1 MFQTILIDPLTFVLA
16 ALAPQVGGYG
26 IAIILVTA
34 AIRLILLPLTLPSMK
49 MAAKMRDLQPEI
61 NKLKKQFG
69 TDKVGLQQ
77 AQIQLFKEHKLNPAS
92 GCLPNILQLVILIAL
107 YQVFNSA
114 STANASNGL
123 GQFFWLNIAQP
134 DPLFILPAIA
144 GISQLILSLMLLPAA
159 DASAEQALAATT
171 KDKSDDKPAED
182 MASMAQSMQQ
192 QMMFIMPAMTVFLAI
207 KFPAGLALYW
217 ITTTI
222 FSLVQQYFVSGWGG
236 LPSTVAKLASKL
248 GIRS

>member
-1 MFQTILIDPLTFVLA
+1 MFQTILIEPLTFVLTT
-16 ALAPQVGGYG
+16 LAPQVGGYG
-26 IAIILVTA
+26 VAIIIVTA
-34 AIRLILLPLTLPSMK
+34 LIRLLLLPLTLPSMK

-61 NKLKKQFG
+61 NKLKKQYG

-77 AQIQLFKEHKLNPAS
+77 AQMQLFQEHKLNPAS

-114 STANASNGL
+114 SAANAGNGL
-123 GQFFWLNIAQP
+123 GQFLWLNIAQP

-159 DASAEQALAATT
+159 DASAEQALASTT

-222 FSLVQQYFVSGWGG
+222 FSLIQQYFVSGWGG
-236 LPSTVAKLASKL
+236 LPSSVAKIATKL